1 MAKKKTEIQSTSVR
15 LKPLE
20 AEFIQALGKKLSPGC
35 EHLVRAYKMVHN
47 ATIPELK
54 GVFTYRELSALLEI
68 QKNFGNDIT
77 IFQADSCGYNTAIRL
92 TEANTKI
99 LKELDVDE
107 AKLCEKI
114 STLTACQIFVLQ
126 EMFSAFIR
134 LGRDDFS
141 IYIADIVSVNV

>member
-1 MAKKKTEIQSTSVR
+1 MMAKKKTEIQSTSVR

-20 AEFIQALGKKLSPGC
+20 AEFIHNLGKKLSPGC

-54 GVFTYRELSALLEI
+54 GLFTYRELSALLEI

-77 IFQADSCGYNTAIRL
+77 IFQADAGGYNTAIRL
-92 TEANTKI
+92 TESNVKV
-99 LKELDVDE
+99 LKEMDVDE
-107 AKLCEKI
+107 EKLCEKI
-114 STLTACQIFVLQ
+114 SKLTACQIFVLQ

-134 LGRDDFS
+134 IGRDDFS
-141 IYIADIVSVNV
+141 TYIADVI